1 MSGLVDWLVAALL
14 VVLGR
19 LLVRSELRAREPLFA
34 LGNIAA
40 AYYFFVEGKHRHYEL
55 LFGVTCAAYLALA
68 SLHYLALRRLARRAG
83 FWPWVAFGLPI
94 AVLVVVRYVPV
105 ASFGA
110 LMSPRIRAALER
122 HSDFTLSAAFVGL
135 SYVAFRT
142 SRLVLDVRNGAV
154 PCPTYAQ
161 YLGFTFFAP
170 TLLVG
175 PISPYALHRE
185 GFDATRRPAIPI
197 GRALSRVLMGAVKY
211 RFLGPLFDQVGYAG
225 LLLDGHPHAWLD
237 VPVAA
242 VAYYLYLYCNFA
254 GFCDIAIGVAG
265 LMGIPVAENF
275 AQPFGARNV
284 REFWN
289 RWHITLSLYMR
300 DVLFSPLSRALVRL
314 FGTARSNEAIAVTI
328 FVVFLLV
335 GMWHGV
341 GWHYAVF
348 GVLHGV
354 AMVANHYY
362 TLFLKRRLGK
372 AGFAAYNRS
381 RVIEGLA
388 VAATFVYVSATIFF
402 FANDWNAMQTIARA
416 LR

>member
-1 MSGLVDWLVAALL
+1 MFDLVDLLVAALF
-14 VVLGR
+14 VVGGR
-19 LLVRSELRAREPLFA
+19 LLVRSRLPARDALFA
-34 LGNIAA
+34 LGNVAA
-40 AYYFFVEGKHRHYEL
+40 AYYFFVAGKHRHYEL
-55 LFGVTCAAYLALA
+55 VFGLVCATYLVLA
-68 SLHYLALRRLARRAG
+68 SLHYLALRRLACRAG
-83 FWPWVAFGLPI
+83 LWPWVAFGLPI
-94 AVLVVVRYVPV
+94 VALVVVRYVPV
-105 ASFGA
+105 LSFGGLVSA
-110 LMSPRIRAALER
+110 RLRGALER
-122 HSDFTLSAAFVGL
+122 HTDFTLSAAFVGL

-154 PCPTYAQ
+154 PCPTYAE
-161 YLGFTFFAP
+161 YLGFAFFAP
-170 TLLVG
+170 TLPVG
-175 PISPYALHRE
+175 PISPYALHRS
-185 GFDATRRPAIPI
+185 GFDSATRPALPL
-197 GRALSRVLMGAVKY
+197 GRALLRVLMGVVKY
-211 RFLGPLFDQVGYAG
+211 RFFGSLFDQLGYAG
-225 LLLDGHPHAWLD
+225 LLLDGHPHAWVD

-242 VAYYLYLYCNFA
+242 IAYYLYLYCNFS

-265 LMGIPVAENF
+265 AMGIPVAENF
-275 AQPFGARNV
+275 ARPFGARNV

-348 GVLHGV
+348 GCLHGI

-372 AGFAAYNRS
+372 AGFAAYNGS
-381 RVIEGLA
+381 RAIEA
-388 VAATFVYVSATIFF
+388 VAVSATFVYVTATIFF
-402 FANDWNAMQTIARA
+402 FANDWQAMQAIARA

>member
-1 MSGLVDWLVAALL
+1 MFGPIDLLVATLL
-14 VVLGR
+14 VVSGR
-19 LLVRSELRAREPLFA
+19 LLVRSELKLKEPLFA
-34 LGNIAA
+34 LGNLAA
-40 AYYFFVEGKHRHYEL
+40 AYYFFVAGRHRNYEL
-55 LFGVTCAAYLALA
+55 VFAVACAAYVALA
-68 SLHYLALRRLARRAG
+68 SLHYLALRRFARRAG
-83 FWPWVAFGLPI
+83 LWPWVAFGLPI

-105 ASFGA
+105 LSFGG
-110 LMSPRIRAALER
+110 LVSPRLRGALER
-122 HSDFTLSAAFVGL
+122 HTDFTLSAAFLGL

-170 TLLVG
+170 TLSVG
-175 PISPYALHRE
+175 PISPYALYRE
-185 GFDATRRPAIPI
+185 GFDAAERPVIPL
-197 GRALSRVLMGAVKY
+197 GRALLRVLIGAVKY
-211 RFLGPLFDQVGYAG
+211 RFFGPLFDQIGYEG
-225 LLLDGHPHAWLD
+225 LLLDGHPHARVD

-242 VAYYLYLYCNFA
+242 VAYYLYLYCNFS

-314 FGTARSNEAIAVTI
+314 FGTARSNEAIALTI

-341 GWHYAVF
+341 GWHYAAF
-348 GVLHGV
+348 GALHGL

-362 TLFLKRRLGK
+362 TLLLKRRLGK

-381 RVIEGLA
+381 RVIAALA
-388 VAATFVYVSATIFF
+388 VSATFLYVTATIFF
-402 FANDWNAMQTIARA
+402 FANDWTAMQTIARA